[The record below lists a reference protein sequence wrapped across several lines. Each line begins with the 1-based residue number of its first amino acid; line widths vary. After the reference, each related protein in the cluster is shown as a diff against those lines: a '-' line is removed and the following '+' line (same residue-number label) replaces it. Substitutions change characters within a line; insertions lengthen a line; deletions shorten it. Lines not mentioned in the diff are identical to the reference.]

1 MGKLIHA
8 SALLAALLFGSLAQA
23 QTLWRDTN
31 YGMSIDQVRAAIPE
45 VADAVKPGE
54 LAGGAKGL
62 LTIPKVQIAGAD
74 YQARFFFLNDKL
86 VQVMLSL
93 DNPGKFDSS
102 LRTFETLEEL
112 LRVKYGR
119 EIKREVKRGVVNQA
133 SATWMAGGTNISVL
147 TYSFD
152 NDNASLNINYQVRVA
167 KEADKL

>member
-1 MGKLIHA
+1 MRNLMRA
-8 SALLAALLFGSLAQA
+8 STLMAALLFSSFANAQA
-23 QTLWRDTN
+23 LWREAN
-31 YGMSIDQVRAAIPE
+31 YGMSIDEVRAAIPE
-45 VADAVKPGE
+45 VADAANPGE

-62 LTIPKVQIAGAD
+62 LTIPKVQIAGSA

-119 EIKREVKRGVVNQA
+119 EVQRQVKRGVVNQA